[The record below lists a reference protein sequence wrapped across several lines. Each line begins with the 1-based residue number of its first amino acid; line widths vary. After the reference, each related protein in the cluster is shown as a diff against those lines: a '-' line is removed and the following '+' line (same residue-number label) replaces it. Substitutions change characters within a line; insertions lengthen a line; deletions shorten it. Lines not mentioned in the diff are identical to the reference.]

1 MPPLYLSESDV
12 KKLLD
17 MRTAIEVVEEAFRQ
31 WADHKVCN
39 VPRTRAKGAGIVVHT
54 MSAAADY
61 LGLAGWK
68 CYATTRANADFHVG
82 LYDSRTGMLV
92 ALIAAEFLGRLRT
105 GATTA
110 VAVEWMADVA
120 AHEVGVFGAGRQART
135 QLEAIRL
142 ARPIKQAFVYSR
154 DETRR
159 KTFAVEM
166 SRSLGIDV
174 VPVDRPHEAAEELPI
189 VVTATTSSVP
199 LFDGKCLAE
208 GTMVAAIGS
217 NWLNRAEI
225 DVNVVR
231 RADNIVCDSVEACR
245 NEAGDFVDAIEKG
258 VFDWSR
264 AVELADVV
272 AGQAVGRSSRSS
284 VTLFK
289 SVGLAIE
296 DIALAGK
303 LVDLA
308 RAQGVGTELGVAES
322 EAAGGE

>member
-12 KKLLD
+12 KRLLD
-17 MRTAIEVVEEAFRQ
+17 MRVAIEVVEEAFRQ

-39 VPRTRAKGAGIVVHT
+39 VPRTRAKGNGIVIHT
-54 MSAAADY
+54 MSASADY

-68 CYATTRANADFHVG
+68 CYATTRTGADFHLG
-82 LYDSRTGMLV
+82 LYDSRTGAMT
-92 ALIAAEFLGRLRT
+92 ALISADWLGRLRT

-135 QLEAIRL
+135 QLEAICL

-166 SRSLGIDV
+166 SESLGINV

-208 GTMVAAIGS
+208 GTMVAAVGS

-225 DVNVVR
+225 DVNVIR

-245 NEAGDFVDAIEKG
+245 REAGDFVDALEKG

-272 AGQAVGRSSRSS
+272 AGQAVGRSSRPS

-308 RAQGVGTELGVAES
+308 RAQGVGTELGTVN
-322 EAAGGE
+322 

>member
-1 MPPLYLSESDV
+1 MPPLYLSEADV
-12 KKLLD
+12 KRLLD

-31 WADHKVCN
+31 WADHKICN
-39 VPRTRAKGAGIVVHT
+39 VPRRRAKGDGIVVHT
-54 MSAAADY
+54 MSATADY
-61 LGLAGWK
+61 LKLAGWK
-68 CYATTRANADFHVG
+68 CYATTRGGTDFHVG
-82 LYDSRTGMLV
+82 LYDSRTGSLM
-92 ALIAAEFLGRLRT
+92 ALIAAEHLGSLRT

-120 AHEVGVFGAGRQART
+120 AHEVGIFGAGRQART

-189 VVTATTSSVP
+189 VVTATTSAVP
-199 LFDGKCLAE
+199 LFDGKCIAE
-208 GTMVAAIGS
+208 GTMVAAVGS
-217 NWLNRAEI
+217 NWMNKAEI

-231 RADNIVCDSVEACR
+231 RADNIVCDNIEACR
-245 NEAGDFVDAIEKG
+245 NEAGDFVDAIEKS

-272 AGQAVGRSSRSS
+272 AGQSVGRSSRAS

-296 DIALAGK
+296 DVALAGK

-308 RAQGVGTELGVAES
+308 RAQGVGTELPVS
-322 EAAGGE
+322 

>member
-1 MPPLYLSESDV
+1 
-12 KKLLD
+12 
-17 MRTAIEVVEEAFRQ
+17 VVEEAFRQ
-31 WADHKVCN
+31 WADRKVCN
-39 VPRTRAKGAGIVVHT
+39 VPRTRAKGSGIVVHT

-68 CYATTRANADFHVG
+68 CYASTRAGAVFHLG
-82 LYDSRTGMLV
+82 LYESATGAMI
-92 ALIAAEFLGRLRT
+92 ALIEAEWLGRLRT
-105 GATTA
+105 AATTA

-120 AHEVGVFGAGRQART
+120 AHEVGVFGTGRQARS
-135 QLEAIRL
+135 QLEAICQ

-166 SRSLGIDV
+166 SESLGVNV
-174 VPVDRPHEAAEELPI
+174 VPVDRPQEAAEELPI

-208 GTMVAAIGS
+208 GTMVAAVGS
-217 NWLNRAEI
+217 NWLNKAEI
-225 DVNVVR
+225 DVNVIR
-231 RADNIVCDSVEACR
+231 RADNIVCDSIEACR
-245 NEAGDFVDAIEKG
+245 NEAGDFVDALEKG

-272 AGQAVGRSSRSS
+272 AGQAVGRSNRSS

-296 DIALAGK
+296 DVALAGK

-308 RAQGVGTELGVAES
+308 RAQNAGTELGPVI
-322 EAAGGE
+322 